1 MARMPAGSTGRRLL
15 CVAPLLPVGGVDT
28 LLTAFGMLAGDRPDL
43 TLEVVGGGPLSRVLR
58 THADYLGVAE
68 RVRFRGPLAAPAVR
82 GAVHGCAVLVL
93 PHRDDGVA
101 AGSSAEVALLEA
113 RATACPVV
121 ATSRA
126 AAQPTSLYAGLVV
139 PPGTP
144 TVLAQAVESALDAPV
159 RADRCER
166 ARTSPTTI
174 LRSDRDGHLLT
185 RAWHRVL
192 R

>member
-15 CVAPLLPVGGVDT
+15 CVAPLVPVGGVDT

-58 THADYLGVAE
+58 THADYLGVTE

-126 AAQPTSLYAGLVV
+126 AAQPTPLYAGLVV

-144 TVLAQAVESALDAPV
+144 TVLAQAAEAARDAPV
-159 RADRCER
+159 RADRCE
-166 ARTSPTTI
+166 AGTSPTTI

>member
-15 CVAPLLPVGGVDT
+15 CVAPLVPVGGVDT

-68 RVRFRGPLAAPAVR
+68 RVRFCGPLAAPAVR
-82 GAVHGCAVLVL
+82 RAVRGCAVLVL

-113 RATACPVV
+113 RAIACPVV

-139 PPGTP
+139 PPGAP

-159 RADRCER
+159 RADRCE
-166 ARTSPTTI
+166 AGTSPTTV